1 LDHQLRAFRTVFV
14 DAAQAEAEVADQR
27 LATGDRLPLLGIP
40 IAVKDDIDVAGAA
53 TMWGTSVDNGP
64 VAEDCEVVRRLRRAG
79 AIIIGKT
86 AMPELAMWSLTE
98 SSSWG
103 IARNPWNADLSPGG
117 SSGGSAAA
125 VAAGL
130 VPAAIGSD
138 GGGSIRMP
146 AAACGLF
153 GMKAQRGRVSVMP
166 SPERWYGLLQLGPLT
181 RSVADSAL
189 IYDVISGNVAGDATS
204 PPPLP
209 RSFTSAALPDARPAR
224 IAVSYATPLPTRV
237 HEEARRPVETT
248 ARLLAELG
256 HEVVAIDPPYGLGA
270 VAAFPRFSR
279 GTSDLGSQLGQTSEL
294 ERRTR
299 LAAHAGRLIPD
310 AVLRLSKAAERRR
323 YVPRVN
329 RFFESYDF
337 VLTPAM
343 SRGALEAGEWRDRG
357 LLRSLAAMTALRQLR
372 PRVELHRTA
381 CGMRARRA

>member
-1 LDHQLRAFRTVFV
+1 MPRALPKGLELSAADLAFAGVTAQRDLLDRHRLTATALVRCYLDRIARLDHQLRAFRTVFV
-14 DAAQAEAEVADQR
+14 DAALAEAEVADQR
-27 LATGDRLPLLGIP
+27 LATGERLPLLGIP

-103 IARNPWNADLSPGG
+103 ITRNPWNADLSPGG

-166 SPERWYGLLQLGPLT
+166 
-181 RSVADSAL
+181 
-189 IYDVISGNVAGDATS
+189 
-204 PPPLP
+204 
-209 RSFTSAALPDARPAR
+209 
-224 IAVSYATPLPTRV
+224 
-237 HEEARRPVETT
+237 
-248 ARLLAELG
+248 
-256 HEVVAIDPPYGLGA
+256 
-270 VAAFPRFSR
+270 
-279 GTSDLGSQLGQTSEL
+279 
-294 ERRTR
+294 
-299 LAAHAGRLIPD
+299 
-310 AVLRLSKAAERRR
+310 
-323 YVPRVN
+323 
-329 RFFESYDF
+329 
-337 VLTPAM
+337 
-343 SRGALEAGEWRDRG
+343 
-357 LLRSLAAMTALRQLR
+357 
-372 PRVELHRTA
+372 
-381 CGMRARRA
+381 